1 MFTVEDYINSLYDL
15 NDCANAFFNS
25 SSDSE
30 FKTYLCR
37 FKELLNKD
45 KLISMI
51 LNDIV
56 KEKESVGWDEFFKQR
71 HEGAYWLEIKEPSDE
86 GTHIITLIDI
96 LHYFYNN
103 NLSISM
109 LAIRVKPGCGNRN
122 ISDNVRF
129 LTNKVFMPLY
139 SYIRKELE
147 KGRFKM
153 EESNK
158 GVVVHQHVHGNG
170 NTVTYSGRDTII
182 NGQGLEE
189 NKEDLTSLI
198 KKAMQELAETN
209 ITEDEKEEILD
220 DLQTLSDE
228 MNSDKPKEIK
238 FKKVKK
244 NIDAFIDE
252 ADGTLK
258 KSAGLIATLTSIA
271 VKIAALIPN

>member
-1 MFTVEDYINSLYDL
+1 MFTAQDYMNSLYDL

-37 FKELLNKD
+37 FKSLLNKD

-56 KEKESVGWDEFFKQR
+56 KEKKSIGFDEFFKPR

-86 GTHIITLIDI
+86 GTHIITLIDM
-96 LHYFYNN
+96 LDHFYNN

-129 LTNKVFMPLY
+129 LTIKVFMPLY
-139 SYIRKELE
+139 SYIKKELE

-153 EESNK
+153 EENNK
-158 GVVVHQHVHGNG
+158 GVVVHQHVTGNG

-182 NGQGLEE
+182 NGQALKE
-189 NKEDLTSLI
+189 NEEDLNSLI
-198 KKAMQELAETN
+198 EKALKELTTTD
-209 ITEDEKEEILD
+209 ITDDEKDNILEDLENLKEEV
-220 DLQTLSDE
+220 
-228 MNSDKPKEIK
+228 NSEEPKERK
-238 FKKVKK
+238 FKKIKR
-244 NIDAFIDE
+244 NIDIAISEMDE
-252 ADGTLK
+252 TLK
-258 KSAGLIATLTSIA
+258 KSSSLIATLTLIGT
-271 VKIAALIPN
+271 KIAEIIPN